1 MPVMEVEWMESQT
14 SNRDVLLYRCHVSD
28 YLAPALVLGW
38 ILTLALF
45 TIEHE
50 TRWGRMVLPSWRGW
64 DWLAGKILEKI
75 R

>member
-1 MPVMEVEWMESQT
+1 V
-14 SNRDVLLYRCHVSD
+14 LYRGHGCD
-28 YLAPALVLGW
+28 YFAPALVLGW

-50 TRWGRMVLPSWRGW
+50 TRWGRMVLPYWIGW